1 MAFRGTFD
9 YSLDQKNRLTVPA
22 KYRAELGESVVL
34 ATGTDGCVEVWR
46 PGEFDGRIEAALAG
60 RNPLSREAR
69 EIRQWFFGNSH
80 EIELDSAGRV
90 AVPASLQ
97 GHAGLSKEVVVTGAG
112 DHFQIWDRGKWGDH
126 KSGLGQKID
135 DLIEGLGHPA

>member
-22 KYRAELGESVVL
+22 KYRAALGESVVL
-34 ATGTDGCVEVWR
+34 ATGTDGCIEVWR
-46 PGEFDGRIEAALAG
+46 PDEFDGVINAALAG

-80 EIELDSAGRV
+80 EVELDSAGRV
-90 AVPASLQ
+90 AVPAPLQ
-97 GHAGLSKEVVVTGAG
+97 GHASLTKEVVVTGAG
-112 DHFQIWDRGKWGDH
+112 DHFQIWDRARWADH
-126 KSGLGQKID
+126 KSGLGAKID